1 MIFSPQHKTGDLMNK
16 KTKRTFT
23 PEFRLECAQLIVD
36 KGYSYRQA
44 SEAMNVGSTTLE
56 SWVRQLRRERQGI
69 TPSATP
75 ITPDQQRIRELEKQ
89 VRRLEEQ
96 NTIFKKGYRALNVR
110 LAEQFTI
117 AARLSDSHT
126 VVSLCSALEIHRSSY
141 RYWRKRRDTV
151 NPARVRLCSEIR
163 RAWNQSRG
171 SAGARTLAE
180 MLTQNGVPMSRYRA
194 GRLMKYLNLSSCQPG
209 KHQYKNARQE
219 HTSLPNLL
227 ERQFAVPEPDR
238 VWCGDITYLWAGN
251 RWCYLAV
258 VMDLFARRV
267 IGWSLSAHADTALI
281 SSALRMTY
289 ETRGQ
294 PRDVV
299 FHSDQ
304 GSQYTGLKYQQLLW
318 RCRINQS
325 VSRRGNCWDNS
336 PMERFFRSLKT
347 EWVPTNGYAG
357 KDEARQQINDYIL
370 NYYNSVRPHHYNGGL
385 TPEESENRYHFYC
398 KTVANIT

>member
-1 MIFSPQHKTGDLMNK
+1 MISSPQHKTGDLMNK

-69 TPSATP
+69 APSATP

-96 NTIFKKGYRALNVR
+96 NTIFKKGYRALDVR
-110 LAEQFTI
+110 LAERFTI
-117 AARLSDSHT
+117 VARLSDSHS

-219 HTSLPNLL
+219 HTGLPNLL

-238 VWCGDITYLWAGN
+238 VWCGDITYIWAGN

-267 IGWSLSAHADTALI
+267 IGWSLSANADTALI
-281 SSALRMTY
+281 SSALRMAY
-289 ETRGQ
+289 EVRGQ
-294 PRDVV
+294 PRDVM

-318 RCRINQS
+318 RYRIKQS

-347 EWVPTNGYAG
+347 EWVPTDGYTG
-357 KDEARQQINDYIL
+357 KDVARQQISSYIL

-385 TPEESENRYHFYC
+385 T
-398 KTVANIT
+398 